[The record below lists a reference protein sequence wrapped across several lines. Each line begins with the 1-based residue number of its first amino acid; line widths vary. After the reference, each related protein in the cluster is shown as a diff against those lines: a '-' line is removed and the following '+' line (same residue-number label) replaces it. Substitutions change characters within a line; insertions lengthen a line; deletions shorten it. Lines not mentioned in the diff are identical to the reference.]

1 MSVPHIETHNAWVE
15 FPIFDAKT
23 RSLKKA
29 FLGKAGG
36 AIGRNESNVVVIEAL
51 RDITMSLELGDRV
64 GLVGH
69 NGAGKSTL
77 LRLLSGIYE
86 PTRGVASV
94 TGRVAPVFD
103 LGVGMDPEISGFEN
117 IIIRGLF
124 LGQTRKQML
133 AKVDEIAEFTELGD
147 YLSMPL
153 RTYSTGMR
161 VRLAMGVVTSIDPEI
176 LLLDEGIGA
185 VDAEFLKKAQTR
197 LQSLV
202 ERSGILV
209 FASHSNEFLAR
220 LCKTA
225 MWIDHGTIKMTGGI
239 EDVVRAYE
247 GEDAARHVREVLE
260 EHRADWLQRFP
271 MTESVCAVV
280 VTHRRPDELA
290 KSLDA
295 VSAQTRAPDHLVV
308 VDNDDD
314 ARVRD
319 IVNGQPVATTY
330 LGSRRNL
337 GGAGGFALGML
348 HALALGADWVWL
360 ADDDGRPLDSEVL
373 GTLLACASKHGLAE
387 VSPMVCDMADPQRLA
402 FPLRRGLV
410 WRRRV
415 SELRTGTEDLLPGI
429 ASLFNGAL
437 FRASTLDAVGVPDL
451 RLFVR
456 GDETELHRRLLRSGL
471 PFGTCLNA
479 VYLHPQGSDE
489 FKPILGGRMH
499 TQYPD
504 DAAKRYFTY
513 RNRGYLQSM
522 PGMRKLV
529 FQEWMRF
536 GWYFLV
542 SRRDPAGLREW
553 IRLRRLGRREK
564 FERPAQ

>member
-1 MSVPHIETHNAWVE
+1 
-15 FPIFDAKT
+15 
-23 RSLKKA
+23 
-29 FLGKAGG
+29 
-36 AIGRNESNVVVIEAL
+36 
-51 RDITMSLELGDRV
+51 
-64 GLVGH
+64 
-69 NGAGKSTL
+69 
-77 LRLLSGIYE
+77 
-86 PTRGVASV
+86 
-94 TGRVAPVFD
+94 
-103 LGVGMDPEISGFEN
+103 
-117 IIIRGLF
+117 
-124 LGQTRKQML
+124 
-133 AKVDEIAEFTELGD
+133 
-147 YLSMPL
+147 
-153 RTYSTGMR
+153 
-161 VRLAMGVVTSIDPEI
+161 
-176 LLLDEGIGA
+176 
-185 VDAEFLKKAQTR
+185 
-197 LQSLV
+197 
-202 ERSGILV
+202 
-209 FASHSNEFLAR
+209 
-220 LCKTA
+220 
-225 MWIDHGTIKMTGGI
+225 
-239 EDVVRAYE
+239 
-247 GEDAARHVREVLE
+247 
-260 EHRADWLQRFP
+260 

-295 VSAQTRAPDHLVV
+295 VSTQTRAPDHLVV

-319 IVNGQPVATTY
+319 IVNGQPIATTY

-348 HALALGADWVWL
+348 HALSLGADWVWL

-373 GTLLACASKHGLAE
+373 GTLLASASTHGLAE
-387 VSPMVCDMADPQRLA
+387 VSPMVCDMDNPERLA

-415 SELRTGTEDLLPGI
+415 SELRVGTEDLLPGY

-437 FRASTLDAVGVPDL
+437 FRASTLEAVGVPDL

-456 GDETELHRRLLRSGL
+456 GDETELHRRLVRSGL

-479 VYLHPQGSDE
+479 VYLHPQGSEE

-504 DAAKRYFTY
+504 DAAKRFFTY
-513 RNRGYLQSM
+513 RNRGYLQSQ

-529 FQEWMRF
+529 PQEWARF

-542 SRRDPAGLREW
+542 SRRDPAGLAEW

-564 FERPAQ
+564 FERPSQ